1 MNGETR
7 STFGVDQNVMVD
19 LSVSVHVALFVRT
32 SGWCHREH
40 EVSISH
46 AEQSCFA
53 ACVRVVCILIY
64 DSQTYHNGR
73 QPPGNIDPR

>member
-19 LSVSVHVALFVRT
+19 LPVFVHVAPFVRT
-32 SGWCHREH
+32 SCWCHREH
-40 EVSISH
+40 ELSMSH

-53 ACVRVVCILIY
+53 ACVCVVCILIY

-73 QPPGNIDPR
+73 QPLGNIDSR